1 MLAGPLPPPVSAMPR
16 LLASLVLALGLSLP
30 AAAADLAKL
39 RAAFAS
45 VRFIAYS
52 PSAYTDGGLVGR
64 DAIRRDLL
72 ILAPDFDGIVTY
84 ASDNGSEQVAA
95 LARETG
101 IRAVILGVHNPAN
114 TTELDTAIRLAR
126 EYPEVVVAI
135 CVGNEGLISH
145 RYDWPTLKRGLD
157 HVRAALPELPLTTG
171 EPFVIHLEWTPPGF
185 FDAQDF
191 IGVNIHPLFEGW
203 FTPDKLDAGM
213 DYLDAILGKVIAR
226 APGKPVM
233 IKETGVP
240 GQPGGEWS
248 PAVQAGFWTR
258 VERRFPRNGD
268 RAFSAFEAFDA
279 PWKPALIARDF
290 KDYGGTVDPREA
302 YWGFY
307 TVDGEPKPVV
317 GELRAQRRGP

>member
-1 MLAGPLPPPVSAMPR
+1 MRR
-16 LLASLVLALGLSLP
+16 LLLLCCCLLATPP
-30 AAAADLAKL
+30 ALAADLAKL

-45 VRFIAYS
+45 VHFIAYS
-52 PSAYTDGGLVGR
+52 PSAYVDGGLVGR
-64 DAIRRDLL
+64 ESVRRDLE

-84 ASDNGSEQVAA
+84 ASDNGSEHVAG

-101 IRAVILGVHNPAN
+101 IRAVVLGVYDPAN

-126 EYPEVVVAI
+126 EHPDVVVAI

-157 HVRAALPELPLTTG
+157 TVRAALPELPVTTG

-203 FTPDKLDAGM
+203 FTPEKLDAGM

-226 APGKPVM
+226 APGKPVL

-240 GQPGGEWS
+240 GQPGGTWS
-248 PAVQAGFWTR
+248 PEVQAGFWTR
-258 VERRFPRNGD
+258 VERRFARNGD
-268 RAFSAFEAFDA
+268 RAFVAFEAFDA
-279 PWKPALIARDF
+279 PWKPAVIAREF
-290 KDYGGTVDPREA
+290 KDYGGSVDPREA
-302 YWGFY
+302 YWGFWS
-307 TVDGEPKPVV
+307 VDGDPKPVV
-317 GELRAQRRGP
+317 ERLRALRRAAP